1 MTMVYNQ
8 NKMMDNQIKM
18 IDNQEQQ
25 LNWQKRMF
33 ILQGCK
39 NGGNMIGNN
48 VNCWQWLSNPNRID
62 SNYETYR

>member
-48 VNCWQWLSNPNRID
+48 VNCW
-62 SNYETYR
+62 